1 MDNWSMHATLVAHLG
16 RVSVTYGERVSGGC
30 NHVERDADAYLA
42 RGSRDAVRHHAVQA
56 YTREEQPEQSEP
68 DRQRR
73 QYPVRVP
80 ARRLTFTSRA
90 LRRDSIE
97 AFSSLRPPDHSLQFT
112 PAIARLAPTF
122 PEFRCRSL
130 LMADCGAPKLHPTG
144 RRSAGG
150 GCQCRCSH
158 RALR

>member
-1 MDNWSMHATLVAHLG
+1 MKSRSRGKLAYCGPRGASRRWTIGPCTRHSSRIWDEFQLRMAKGFPADVITLSA
-16 RVSVTYGERVSGGC
+16 
-30 NHVERDADAYLA
+30 ADAYLA

-97 AFSSLRPPDHSLQFT
+97 AFSSLRPPDHSLR
-112 PAIARLAPTF
+112 IHSR
-122 PEFRCRSL
+122 
-130 LMADCGAPKLHPTG
+130 
-144 RRSAGG
+144 
-150 GCQCRCSH
+150 H
-158 RALR
+158 RAAGAYVP